1 MDCTF
6 FLRDSLPWLQWLHW
20 CREHDVD
27 TVLAILAIIF
37 ATIQFVDS
45 RLQEHLM
52 KEQRLRMLNQSNQME
67 GLAKSMSTRFVG
79 NFPLNMSE
87 IVDVVSKTDAK
98 LDIMCDVAA
107 YGHYSQP
114 TLFAN
119 YRNHIQA
126 KRSAN
131 IEVRLIV
138 YADDIYE
145 RLLSE
150 RFAQEKFEAEKK
162 SDRLNFFFKSNPQH
176 NLPQTHADF
185 LSTLRQEQLSILR
198 SFINSGV
205 KIKTVTDTRLRRLR
219 RRLVQG
225 CGHAT
230 RLKRPVLQ
238 AQRMFNELPTA
249 PQARCPPEA
258 ARCGQTSPPRR
269 EKCAS
274 DS

>member
-1 MDCTF
+1 MVCAF

-87 IVDVVSKTDAK
+87 IVDVVSKTDAR

-131 IEVRLIV
+131 IDVRLIV
-138 YADDIYE
+138 YANDIYE

-150 RFAQEKFEAEKK
+150 RFAEAKFEDEKK
-162 SDRLNFFFKSNPQH
+162 SARLNLFFKSNPQH
-176 NLPQTHADF
+176 NLPETHADF
-185 LSTLRQEQLSILR
+185 LAALRQEQLSILR
-198 SFINSGV
+198 SFMNSGV
-205 KIKTVTDTRLRRLR
+205 KVKTVTDTRLLSMWLEDDEDVVFGFQNPIDTTKEVSFRSRDGNLIK
-219 RRLVQG
+219 VM
-225 CGHAT
+225 HD
-230 RLKRPVLQ
+230 V
-238 AQRMFNELPTA
+238 FE
-249 PQARCPPEA
+249 EA
-258 ARCGQTSPPRR
+258 WSRGVDMPRV
-269 EKCAS
+269 
-274 DS
+274 